1 MKKLLGIFAIWV
13 ATIFIWKLLW
23 NFYSA
28 DLLYEKS
35 QLYLARDDIEMATRL
50 IDKAIQKNRFEP
62 NYYRGRAK
70 TGIVEAGYSN
80 GILSEE
86 AKEKVL
92 ADLEKAVSLN
102 PNNLV
107 TLRNC
112 IPLYYF
118 LAVKDISI
126 PAGITNIDEKYLLIT
141 RDYFRQ
147 VKSRFDHDAG
157 VVVSIAKYEKKLGL
171 TEDFNES
178 VEIIKRLR
186 PDLLEWYESIR

>member
-35 QLYLARDDIEMATRL
+35 QLYLAKGDIEMASNL
-50 IDKAIQKNRFEP
+50 ADKAIQNNKSEP

-70 TGIVEAGYSN
+70 ILIVGAGYTN
-80 GILSEE
+80 GILSES

-126 PAGITNIDEKYLLIT
+126 PAGINNVDEKYLLIVW
-141 RDYFRQ
+141 DHFRQ
-147 VKSRFDHDAG
+147 IKSRFDHDAG
-157 VVVSIAKYEKKLGL
+157 AVSSIAKYEKKLGL